1 MTDSTQW
8 NLPSIE
14 FPPNHVILHVF
25 LSADQSYDVC
35 ECEPMRTMVMMTERM
50 MIHHQ
55 MRTSQ
60 TVTSVGAEE
69 NSHSLEQKSIGWM
82 RTVIVQTEGMIMEIE
97 IEID

>member
-35 ECEPMRTMVMMTERM
+35 ECEPMRTMVMTERM
-50 MIHHQ
+50 MMHHQ
-55 MRTSQ
+55 LRTSQ
-60 TVTSVGAEE
+60 RVTAAGAEE

-82 RTVIVQTEGMIMEIE
+82 RTVIVQTGETIKEIE